1 VSDRMYSGS
10 ASGLGARTADLSRS
24 KPPRWAWQDR
34 VVLAALNLIVGNE
47 GAGKGTLAAWI
58 LAQLTLGELPG
69 DLHGKPTSV
78 GVIGDEDSWAD
89 VWTPRL
95 HAAGA
100 NLDRV
105 KLIERNDG
113 APIDLAGSKSQLA
126 RLVSEGGMALLYV
139 DNLLDNI
146 GADTDDWRAKQV
158 RGALAPA
165 RQLARELQCAV
176 LGSLHPNKSTA
187 GGFRRLVSGSVAFNA
202 LSRSSLLLA
211 AHPENPD
218 RRVLVRGK
226 GNLSATP
233 PAVEFTIESHR
244 FSANDHEF
252 NVPRATDFTTSSLT
266 ADDLLDTPATTAP
279 AGERRTAARELIV
292 KELADGNWHDAGLV
306 IAECERAGIYAKA
319 AQRAAAD
326 LGVEKIKR
334 GFPATSH
341 WRLTGHPAMPVST
354 VPSVV
359 SVSSTDSAL
368 RGRGDSK
375 DSKDREDRGDSVQT
389 RNGSVLSALDEQA
402 IQAEHDPSIVTAWAR
417 SPLCGVVTQ
426 EVSR

>member
-1 VSDRMYSGS
+1 MSDGYSFS
-10 ASGLGARTADLSRS
+10 SLTARSADLSHS
-24 KPPRWAWQDR
+24 KPSKWAWQDR
-34 VVLAALNLIVGNE
+34 IVLGALNLIVGNE
-47 GAGKGTLAAWI
+47 GAGEGTLAAWI
-58 LAQLTLGELPG
+58 FAQLTLGELPG

-95 HAAGA
+95 HAVGA
-100 NLDRV
+100 DLDRV
-105 KLIERNDG
+105 KLIERRDG
-113 APIDLAGSKSQLA
+113 ELIDLAGSKNKLA
-126 RLVSEGGMALLYV
+126 QLVSEDGMALLYI

-211 AHPENPD
+211 EHPENPD

-244 FSANDHEF
+244 FSANEHEF
-252 NVPRATDFTTSSLT
+252 NVPRAADFTTSSLT
-266 ADDLLDTPATTAP
+266 ADDLLDAPATTAL
-279 AGERRTAARELIV
+279 AGEDRIAARELILKV
-292 KELADGNWHDAGLV
+292 LADGDWHEAGLV
-306 IAECERAGIYAKA
+306 IAECKRAGIYAKA
-319 AQRAAAD
+319 AQRAAVD

-334 GFPATSH
+334 EFPARSH
-341 WRLTGHPAMPVST
+341 WRLTGHPATPVSS
-354 VPSVV
+354 VPSVS

-368 RGRGDSK
+368 EGREDSK
-375 DSKDREDRGDSVQT
+375 DSRDREDRGDSVHVG
-389 RNGSVLSALDEQA
+389 NGRVLSALDEQA
-402 IQAEHDPSIVTAWAR
+402 IQAEHDPSIVTGWTR
-417 SPLCGVVTQ
+417 LPLSGVVTQ